1 MATIEI
7 NNKNLL
13 NFGCNGKI
21 LLDELM
27 PVPDENDRVL
37 ILRHNKLIYVQ
48 EKTRCNIT
56 CKNSVEG
63 NCIKDKKRFYLKMDA
78 ENRRERRKISC
89 SLRH

>member
-1 MATIEI
+1 MATIEK

-13 NFGCNGKI
+13 NFSCNGKI

-27 PVPDENDRVL
+27 PVPDKNNRML

-48 EKTRCNIT
+48 EKTRYNIT

-63 NCIKDKKRFYLKMDA
+63 NCIKGKKGF
-78 ENRRERRKISC
+78 I
-89 SLRH
+89 